1 MQYVLGAYSQLPFGT
16 SSDEYEALLTRQ
28 LKPLLTKLYQE
39 PNLKLLFHLS
49 ASSYEY
55 FESFH
60 PEINMLICDLCR
72 KGQMELLSSS
82 YYDVVL
88 SLLPTH
94 ERSSHVEKTTTYLRK
109 RFSKRPKGLWC
120 YNQIFSPTLIPNV
133 NMSGLDYIM
142 ISSYNQIANVTMLN
156 KPFYMDE
163 MGKTTIIF
171 PFDDKYSKETAELA
185 KGTITL
191 DKYLQDM
198 GKLAAS
204 ASGAINT
211 IMLNLDQLTSVD
223 GSQEVF
229 PLLYSKL
236 GTNCTLPSIFLTQN
250 EIKRYFYFTTGV
262 YGRDISLG
270 KALSIN
276 QYILEYPVSS
286 HNFAILNMLRESMR
300 DCKKNTDERKNL
312 EKLFMK
318 ASSSSLY
325 MPNHNMVPSIRRVS
339 NKCLCEMEA
348 ILSKTPGSNMPISK
362 NGEQIIPG
370 KTSICY
376 LNPKGATLSRI
387 NIISAMY
394 DIAMHS
400 GDGLF
405 ADSFIENTTGK
416 ETKLSAK
423 VYEITADKRRTDFFA
438 KLPNQEIKKVPLCI
452 TKRFKFR
459 PTTVSV
465 EVDIENL
472 DSNNGLDGIDYCC
485 TLDIA
490 LPQAIDVMA
499 LSGEVLDL
507 DGKRT
512 NSFSIAHK
520 SCPFSILVALDDE
533 ALVSCKNNEQKVHT
547 CIGDKTF
554 YEYTQIKIRKKISLK
569 PLQDSTRFTIS
580 LKIEKRKEKSN
591 DLTE

>member
-1 MQYVLGAYSQLPFGT
+1 MQYILGAYSQLPFGS
-16 SSDEYEALLTRQ
+16 SSDEYEALLSRQ
-28 LKPLLTKLYQE
+28 LKPLLTKVYKE
-39 PNLKLLFHLS
+39 PNLRLLFHLS
-49 ASSYEY
+49 ASEYEY
-55 FESFH
+55 FEINH

-185 KGTITL
+185 KGNLAL
-191 DKYLQDM
+191 DKYLTDM

-211 IMLNLDQLTSVD
+211 IMLNLDQLTSVE

-236 GTNCTLPSIFLTQN
+236 GQNCTLPSLFLSQN

-276 QYILEYPVSS
+276 QYILESPVSS
-286 HNFAILNMLRESMR
+286 QNFAILNLLREAMR

-318 ASSSSLY
+318 ASSSGLY
-325 MPNHNMVPSIRRVS
+325 MPNQNMVPAIRRVS
-339 NKCLCEMEA
+339 NRCLCEMEA
-348 ILSKTPGSNMPISK
+348 ILSKIPNSYMPISK
-362 NGEQIIPG
+362 NGVQIITG
-370 KTSICY
+370 KSSVCY
-376 LNPKGATLSRI
+376 LNPKGATLSRL
-387 NIISAMY
+387 NILSANY
-394 DIAMHS
+394 DIAMNS
-400 GDGLF
+400 GEGIF
-405 ADSFIENTTGK
+405 ADSFIDNSTGK
-416 ETKLSAK
+416 EIKLSAK
-423 VYEITADKRRTDFFA
+423 TFELTPDKRRTDFLT
-438 KLPNQEIKKVPLCI
+438 KLPLQEVKKVPLCI
-452 TKRFKFR
+452 IKRYKFR
-459 PTTVSV
+459 QSTISV

-472 DSNNGLDGIDYCC
+472 DANNSLEGVDYCC
-485 TLDIA
+485 TLDLS
-490 LPQAIDVMA
+490 LPKAFEVKTT
-499 LSGEVLDL
+499 SGEVIDL
-507 DGKRT
+507 EGKKT
-512 NSFSIAHK
+512 SSFGVNDSA
-520 SCPFSILVALDDE
+520 CPFSVLVAMDDE

-569 PLQDSTRFTIS
+569 GDQDSRFTIG

-591 DLTE
+591 DITE